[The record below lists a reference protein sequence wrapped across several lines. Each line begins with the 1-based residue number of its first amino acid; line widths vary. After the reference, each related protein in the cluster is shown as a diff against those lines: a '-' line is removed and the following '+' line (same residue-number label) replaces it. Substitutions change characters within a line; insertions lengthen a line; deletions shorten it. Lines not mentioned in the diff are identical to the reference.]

1 MCVSYRKVTT
11 RICGSFSSKKA
22 QALLSLSWQDN
33 PNKGSLSEGEQP
45 QKCSSASWC
54 AKSKDPTNAELN
66 ALCFLLSG
74 VIFLTCQ
81 GTQEQITPLTA
92 LVPSDSF
99 SNYLDSLSHLLLS
112 ASVLSCCCCCVV
124 LPLLLSDKPPHLC
137 LLCCR
142 CRLTRVTLSL
152 SFCRWKMHWMRQT
165 FSSSWTCTL
174 LIVNNSKYWF
184 KVQLVMWGSVQL
196 ENYFDEMSPF

>member
-1 MCVSYRKVTT
+1 MALSHPRKP
-11 RICGSFSSKKA
+11 R
-22 QALLSLSWQDN
+22 
-33 PNKGSLSEGEQP
+33 P
-45 QKCSSASWC
+45 
-54 AKSKDPTNAELN
+54 
-66 ALCFLLSG
+66 CFLSADKITRTKAHSVRESSLRNAPLPLG
-74 VIFLTCQ
+74 VQRARIQQMQSLMPSVSSCLEWFFLTCQ
-81 GTQEQITPLTA
+81 GAQEQITPLTA

-124 LPLLLSDKPPHLC
+124 LPLLLSDKPTHLC

-142 CRLTRVTLSL
+142 CQLTKVTLSL

-174 LIVNNSKYWF
+174 LTVNNSKCWF